1 MATLGLIVA
10 IPLILWQAQRIHE
23 GRDISVMTA
32 VCIVGAMLFFV
43 IASSPPSA
51 PVQQQRNQTLYQ

>member
-10 IPLILWQAQRIHE
+10 TTLILWQAQRIRE

-32 VCIVGAMLFFV
+32 IGIVGVMMFFV

-51 PVQQQRNQTLYQ
+51 PVQQQRNQSLYQ